1 MAINSIA
8 RFIIVFPVPVTAFN
22 QTVAKDIR
30 IRAVETIRNTGKA
43 DCIKSSPW
51 PYTGN
56 YFFFKPLPDYI
67 AHHGIAGSG
76 KGPGKHSKKAKYIA
90 HGI

>member
-51 PYTGN
+51 PYTDKNKCGRIFN
-56 YFFFKPLPDYI
+56 AIQVVMASPMLT
-67 AHHGIAGSG
+67 
-76 KGPGKHSKKAKYIA
+76 
-90 HGI
+90 